1 MLLIVGSN
9 GHVGREIVKVAAAQG
24 IKTHCFDLTSADFSG
39 MDTSSLESVVGDITD
54 PVAVQEA
61 LKGVETVMFVL
72 GLKRQTKKLTHEMVE
87 HGGMKTLIKA
97 SGQAAVKHI
106 MYISALGVAQDVP
119 VSSLAAKWN
128 TEQTL
133 KGSGISYTIFR
144 PSGYFVDFAEFFAP
158 KIRESGKFT
167 VIGDGQTRIQPL
179 APADLAKA
187 FIMSMDNPR
196 AINQIFEMAGSEVF
210 TLQEI
215 IELVGRVVGQKDVRM
230 KKLPLGLINVL
241 FSVMAFL
248 TGNRGLKDFLY
259 RMSRDSV
266 CSEAK
271 MKEVQG
277 ALNITFQSLEPWL
290 KENISSSTL

>member
-1 MLLIVGSN
+1 MILIVGSN
-9 GHVGREIVKVAAAQG
+9 GHVGREIVKLAADQG
-24 IKTHCFDLTSADFSG
+24 LQTRCFDLAPADFSG
-39 MDTSSLESVVGDITD
+39 LDTSSLESVVGDITD
-54 PVAVQEA
+54 PAAVQQA
-61 LKGVETVMFVL
+61 LKGVDTVMFVL

-97 SGQAAVKHI
+97 AGQTDVKHI
-106 MYISALGVAQDVP
+106 MYISALGVSRDVP

-158 KIRESGKFT
+158 KIRENGSFT

-187 FIMSMDNPR
+187 FILSMDNPR
-196 AINQIFEMAGSEVF
+196 AINQIFEMSGPEVF

-215 IELVGRVVGQKDVRM
+215 IELVGRVVGRQDVRI
-230 KKLPLGLINVL
+230 KKLPFGLMNVL

-259 RMSRDSV
+259 RMSRDSI

-271 MKEVQG
+271 MKEVQS
-277 ALNITFQSLEPWL
+277 ALNITFQRLEPWL
-290 KENISSSTL
+290 QKNVSSSTL